1 METLEGFLAFPRF
14 GSGGPSPPS
23 PSRLGQRK
31 VAGARRV
38 CVAFFYGQIGQGE
51 MPRHLIY
58 TFAAMPHM
66 PIQKVTIQNCG
77 CVKNAEVNLTRLHA
91 LIGPNDSGKS
101 TILRALR
108 TATQFAVSE
117 FTKNDRNE
125 FLPFTPLVNESSNG
139 AVIGLASDDE
149 YRLMCEE
156 GALFEA
162 VLHGGATLPPGRHPR
177 LWLGKSR
184 LWDSS
189 HAKQDPLRRLSKLK
203 AQIAPAT
210 LVRFDPDALREAA
223 PLLPES
229 EGIRFADERGQGL
242 AAVYDAIL
250 NRDREAFQGI
260 EKRALE
266 LFPTMKGIGLS
277 NLDGQRKAVMATL
290 KDGTRIGAR
299 EMSEG
304 LLYFLGFAALQS
316 CGASLLLVE
325 EPENGLHPSRI
336 RDVMEILRKIS
347 ETAQVVIATHSPLV
361 INEMQPNEV
370 TVVTRDD
377 GGTRCMPIG
386 KTPGF
391 ADRSKV
397 YALGELWLSYA
408 NGKDEA
414 PLLTGGARE

>member
-1 METLEGFLAFPRF
+1 
-14 GSGGPSPPS
+14 
-23 PSRLGQRK
+23 
-31 VAGARRV
+31 
-38 CVAFFYGQIGQGE
+38 
-51 MPRHLIY
+51 
-58 TFAAMPHM
+58 MPHT

-77 CVKNAEVNLTRLHA
+77 CVKKAEVNLTRLHA

-108 TATQFAVSE
+108 TATQFATE
-117 FTKNDRNE
+117 GFTQNE
-125 FLPFTPLVNESSNG
+125 KGEDLPVDLSTRTRTRTRTSTNAIQHGSGDIRPFTPLVSEMSG
-139 AVIGLASDDE
+139 DALIGLALDSSLE
-149 YRLMCEE
+149 YQVV
-156 GALFEA
+156 GADGRLFEVA
-162 VLHGGATLPPGRHPR
+162 LHGGRSLLSDRQERSLFGRSL
-177 LWLGKSR
+177 LWTSR
-184 LWDSS
+184 Y
-189 HAKQDPLRRLSKLK
+189 AYPDPLHRLSDLRE
-203 AQIAPAT
+203 QLVPAT

-250 NRDREAFQGI
+250 NRDREAFQAI
-260 EKRALE
+260 EKRALD

-277 NLDGQRKAVMATL
+277 NMDGRRKAVMATL
-290 KDGTRIGAR
+290 KDGTRISAS

-304 LLYFLGFAALQS
+304 LLYFLGFAALQY
-316 CGASLLLVE
+316 CGSSLLLVE

-361 INEMQPNEV
+361 INEMKPEEV
-370 TVVTRDD
+370 TVVTRDER
-377 GGTRCMPIG
+377 GTNCVSI
-386 KTPGF
+386 KATPGF
-391 ADRSKV
+391 VDRSKV

-414 PLLTGGARE
+414 PLLKGIARE

>member
-1 METLEGFLAFPRF
+1 
-14 GSGGPSPPS
+14 
-23 PSRLGQRK
+23 
-31 VAGARRV
+31 
-38 CVAFFYGQIGQGE
+38 
-51 MPRHLIY
+51 
-58 TFAAMPHM
+58 MPHT
-66 PIQKVTIQNCG
+66 PIQKVTIKNCG
-77 CVKNAEVNLTRLHA
+77 CVKSAEVNLTRLHA

-108 TATQFAVSE
+108 TATQFATE
-117 FTKNDRNE
+117 GFTQDEKGEDLPVNLSTRTRTRTRTSTDAIQHGSGDIR
-125 FLPFTPLVNESSNG
+125 PFTPLVSEMSG
-139 AVIGLASDDE
+139 DALIGLALDSSLE
-149 YRLMCEE
+149 YQVVSADGR
-156 GALFEA
+156 LFEVA
-162 VLHGGATLPPGRHPR
+162 LHGGRSLLSDRQGRALLGSSL
-177 LWLGKSR
+177 LWTSR
-184 LWDSS
+184 Y
-189 HAKQDPLRRLSKLK
+189 AYPDPLHRLSDLRE
-203 AQIAPAT
+203 QLVPAT

-250 NRDREAFQGI
+250 NRDREAFQAI
-260 EKRALE
+260 EKRALD

-277 NLDGQRKAVMATL
+277 NMDGQRKAVMATL
-290 KDGTRIGAR
+290 KDGTRISAS

-304 LLYFLGFAALQS
+304 LLYFLGFAALQY
-316 CGASLLLVE
+316 CGSSLLLVE

-361 INEMQPNEV
+361 INEMKLEEV
-370 TVVTRDD
+370 TVVTRDER
-377 GGTRCMPIG
+377 GTSCVPI
-386 KTPGF
+386 KATPGF

-414 PLLTGGARE
+414 PLLKGVARE